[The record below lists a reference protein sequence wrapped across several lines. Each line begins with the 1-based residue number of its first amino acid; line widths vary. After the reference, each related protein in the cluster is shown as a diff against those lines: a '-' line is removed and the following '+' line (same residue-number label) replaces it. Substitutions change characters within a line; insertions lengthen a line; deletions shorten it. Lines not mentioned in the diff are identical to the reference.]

1 MNRNEFKR
9 EYSNVVGDVE
19 AILQKPVLTRIKEK
33 MANILSLLA
42 EIPKFKDKKLDKQ
55 PDTTL

>member
-9 EYSNVVGDVE
+9 EYSNVVHDVE